1 MIDRRRGL
9 LFRGALPWL
18 LRRELVRICAKT
30 VFPANIRYLKGN
42 LEVW

>member
-18 LRRELVRICAKT
+18 LRRELVRTCPET
-30 VFPANIRYLKGN
+30 VFSANSCNIEDN
-42 LEVW
+42 LDV